1 MSEPIGWNV
10 YYGSN
15 GQDWRFDHFEPNEPA
30 LSAVAESFA
39 DEVERRAADGGL

>member
-10 YYGSN
+10 YYGTGDSL
-15 GQDWRFDHFEPNEPA
+15 RFDHFEPNEPA